1 MRGMRG
7 MIRGDTISRF
17 VDILLNNF
25 EILNCCWIFEQHNL
39 TTETLTTENLRSV
52 TQFTDTEIVFE
63 SHLIVIIFVSVRYCN
78 ECSSSMLSALVAQC
92 NESMLA
98 AHPFMVLCTRSTW
111 RKSLAKAGLDPT

>member
-1 MRGMRG
+1 MRG

-25 EILNCCWIFEQHNL
+25 KILILTGFLKHNL

-52 TQFTDTEIVFE
+52 TQFTDTE
-63 SHLIVIIFVSVRYCN
+63 IVIIFVSVRYCN